1 MLAVSKN
8 HELVELCITVFKE
21 VTNSPVW
28 NVINDQVHKSVSNN
42 VLYVEQLVAG
52 MHKPDK
58 SAPTEPSVRPIK
70 AKSLSKADIED
81 FLTNIEKSSEEEPAP
96 CTHSHRK
103 GKEKTPAKTEKRVKD
118 PKDSADPHKCHL
130 HWWTQTWLWP
140 IWPKMSTVWRF
151 MIMPTLNLLIK
162 VSADRAPFLLALE
175 TLHGLRL
182 TRFPKGLV
190 WQAILPAMEAS
201 IHHLFHSIMLISF
214 ISGATDE
221 GSLFHTVE
229 ELQQELLLLP
239 FGSMEAKSTLTLM
252 SLYNAATAAL
262 TSHLFS
268 VHKALQDYKD
278 TLVTCNEISRILC
291 DCHVTLLS
299 PQAYDTKDVDMPMV
313 Q

>member
-1 MLAVSKN
+1 MTIDLTEFKKTLSNAHKFLPEKASLSIVVDNFCCEAFNSLAGLSDDNMLAVSKN

-58 SAPTEPSVRPIK
+58 SAPTEPSVHPIK

-81 FLTNIEKSSEEEPAP
+81 FLTNIEKSGEEEPAP

-103 GKEKTPAKTEKRVKD
+103 
-118 PKDSADPHKCHL
+118 
-130 HWWTQTWLWP
+130 
-140 IWPKMSTVWRF
+140 
-151 MIMPTLNLLIK
+151 
-162 VSADRAPFLLALE
+162 
-175 TLHGLRL
+175 
-182 TRFPKGLV
+182 
-190 WQAILPAMEAS
+190 
-201 IHHLFHSIMLISF
+201 
-214 ISGATDE
+214 GATDE

-299 PQAYDTKDVDMPMV
+299 PLAYDTKDVDMPMV